1 MPKILNLFN
10 PVQRKN
16 FFILLFFIIIVSIL
30 EMMSLAIIVPIIN
43 LFLEIET
50 RAKESNIAW
59 ITNLIGLKEFSISS
73 ILLIFI
79 IFFSFKTIFSIFV
92 SWKHHNFI
100 YQFIDKISFNL
111 YSKYLSQDYQKHSLK
126 NSSELMRNILREI
139 EVFSLYLLSFIQI
152 ILESVILLGI
162 FVFLL
167 YLLTIPTLM
176 VIFFTS
182 LTSIIYYLLVKK
194 NLLVWGKDRQKIEKD
209 RIIYMQE
216 AFSSVKEINVFNR
229 NDFFLNRFKEK
240 NKNFF
245 KINTNFY
252 FLNSIPRH
260 IFELFTVVIILF
272 IFIYLVFT
280 GSANQDI
287 IKVIAL
293 FLAASFRII
302 PSIYRIFNS
311 LQNLKYST
319 ASFNVL
325 YDDFKN
331 LSIKE
336 KPQKG
341 KNLNFEKNINLEIK
355 KFNYDDEN
363 NFQIKNISLEIIK
376 NQKIGII
383 GKSGSGKSTLI
394 DILAGI
400 LKDSAIKLKVDD
412 KLIETKADRFYWQKK
427 IGLIP
432 QNISI
437 MNETLKENIL
447 FGLNKDQYSN
457 EKIID
462 VLKLSNLTNLL
473 TKLPNGLEHK
483 IKERGLNFSGGEIQR
498 IGIARALI
506 FNPEILIFDEATS
519 ALDTFTENEILQDIN
534 LLKNKTIIMIS
545 HRMNSL
551 RYCDKIF
558 LMDNGEIKDEGN
570 FAKFNEIY

>member
-1 MPKILNLFN
+1 MPKILKLFS
-10 PVQRKN
+10 PGQRKT
-16 FFILLFFIIIVSIL
+16 FFILLFFIIIASIL
-30 EMMSLAIIVPIIN
+30 EMLSLAIIVPIIN

-50 RAKESNIAW
+50 SAKESNIAW
-59 ITNLIGLKEFSISS
+59 ITNLIGFKDFSISS
-73 ILLIFI
+73 ILLFFI

-92 SWKHHNFI
+92 SWKHHSFI

-111 YSKYLSQDYQKHSLK
+111 YSKYLSQDYQKSSLK

-152 ILESVILLGI
+152 ILESVILIGI
-162 FVFLL
+162 FIFLL

-176 VIFFTS
+176 VIFFSSFTA
-182 LTSIIYYLLVKK
+182 IIYYLLVKK

-216 AFSSVKEINVFNR
+216 AFSSIKEINVFNR
-229 NDFFLNRFKEK
+229 NNFFLDRFKEK
-240 NKNFF
+240 NRDFF

-252 FLNSIPRH
+252 FLNSIPRN

-302 PSIYRIFNS
+302 PSVYRIFNS

-331 LSIKE
+331 LSVKE
-336 KPQKG
+336 KP
-341 KNLNFEKNINLEIK
+341 KNGQGLNFKKNITLEIK
-355 KFNYDDEN
+355 KFNYDGEN
-363 NFQIKNISLEIIK
+363 SFQIKDISLEIFK

-400 LKDSAIKLKVDD
+400 LKDSVIKLKVDN
-412 KLIETKADRFYWQKK
+412 KLIETEFDRFYWQKK

-447 FGLNKDQYSN
+447 FGLDKDQFPD

-462 VLKLSNLTNLL
+462 AIKLSNLTSLL
-473 TKLPNGLEHK
+473 TKLPNGLEYI

-519 ALDTFTENEILQDIN
+519 ALDTFTENEILKDIN
-534 LLKNKTIIMIS
+534 LLKDKTIIMIS

-558 LMDNGEIKDEGN
+558 LIDNGEIKDEGS
-570 FAKFNEIY
+570 FEKFNKIY